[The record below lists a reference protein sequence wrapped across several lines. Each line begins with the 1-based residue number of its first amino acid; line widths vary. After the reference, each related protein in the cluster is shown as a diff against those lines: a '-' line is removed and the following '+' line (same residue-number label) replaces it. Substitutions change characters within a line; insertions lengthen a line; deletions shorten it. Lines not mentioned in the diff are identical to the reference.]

1 VSADLNAVD
10 LTAVDLAGRVAIV
23 TGAGRSLGRAYAIAL
38 AAAGASVVVNDVDA
52 DAAAEVVTEIT
63 GAGGQAI
70 ASVGAVGPADTAEKL
85 VADAVAAFGRLDVLV
100 ANAGVLRDRV
110 LWKMS
115 DDDFDLVVSTHLRG
129 TFTTG
134 RAAAIQM
141 KEQASAGDT
150 RGGRIIVI
158 GSPAGQFGN
167 FGQTNY
173 AAVKAGLVA
182 MARTWSLELARDGIT
197 ANAVIP
203 IALSPMTATIPAY
216 AEAYERFLA
225 GEPIPTE
232 LRHDKGL
239 GSPEDVAPLVVWL
252 ASPASQE
259 VTGQA
264 IGIGGDRLTLYSHP
278 AVIETAYA
286 DGGWDA
292 AGIDAAWRATFAAQA
307 QPSGPPSRREG

>member
-1 VSADLNAVD
+1 
-10 LTAVDLAGRVAIV
+10 
-23 TGAGRSLGRAYAIAL
+23 
-38 AAAGASVVVNDVDA
+38 
-52 DAAAEVVTEIT
+52 
-63 GAGGQAI
+63 
-70 ASVGAVGPADTAEKL
+70 VGPAETADQL
-85 VADAVAAFGRLDVLV
+85 VADAVVAFGRVDVLV
-100 ANAGVLRDRV
+100 ANAGVLRDKV

-115 DDDFDLVVSTHLRG
+115 DDDFDLVVATHLRG

-134 RAAAIQM
+134 RAAAVQM
-141 KEQASAGDT
+141 KQQGS
-150 RGGRIIVI
+150 GGRIIVI

-203 IALSPMTATIPAY
+203 VALSPMTATIPAY

-225 GEPIPTE
+225 GEPIPAE

-239 GSPEDVAPLVVWL
+239 GSPDDVAPLVVWL
-252 ASPASQE
+252 ASAASQD

-278 AVIETAYA
+278 AVIETAYS

-292 AGIDAAWRATFAAQA
+292 AGIDAAWRQQFAAQA

>member
-1 VSADLNAVD
+1 MDYRDRFD
-10 LTAVDLAGRVAIV
+10 LTGRVAIV

-38 AAAGASVVVNDVDA
+38 AEAGAAVVVNDVDA
-52 DAAAEVVTEIT
+52 DAAAEAVAEIT
-63 GAGGQAI
+63 TRGGRAI
-70 ASVGAVGPADTAEKL
+70 ASVGPVGPAATADQL
-85 VADAVAAFGRLDVLV
+85 VADAVVAFGRVDVLV
-100 ANAGVLRDRV
+100 ANAGVLRDKV

-115 DDDFDLVVSTHLRG
+115 DEDFDLVVATHLRG

-134 RAAAIQM
+134 RAAAVQM
-141 KEQASAGDT
+141 KAQAAEGDT
-150 RGGRIIVI
+150 AGGRIIVI
-158 GSPAGQFGN
+158 GSPAGQFGS

-216 AEAYERFLA
+216 TEAYERFLA
-225 GEPIPTE
+225 GEPIPAE

-252 ASPASQE
+252 ASAASQE

-278 AVIETAYA
+278 EVIETAYA

-292 AGIDAAWRATFAAQA
+292 AGIDAAWRETFAAQA
-307 QPSGPPSRREG
+307 QHSGPPSRREGSA